1 MKLCDAIYSFQM
13 INTKETSEIAE
24 LQSDDFKL
32 QMKRIKKELK
42 SWEQEF
48 LDVNGRKPEKKDIAN
63 VPEIGIFMV
72 DNSYKI
78 QTLCQNEKRRN
89 Q

>member
-1 MKLCDAIYSFQM
+1 LKYFATRLIISFQM
-13 INTKETSEIAE
+13 IITTKETSDIGE
-24 LQSDDFKL
+24 LRPEDFKL

-48 LDVNGRKPEKKDIAN
+48 LDVNGRKPEKKDIAG
-63 VPEIGIFMV
+63 VPEIGIFIV

-78 QTLCQNEKRRN
+78 
-89 Q
+89 